1 MAPSTALLFVLYGIA
16 AFLRARLPL
25 GHAAY
30 WTGVVAASAGGLVA
44 LLLFPLSFLGIRP
57 GAEHLGFAIAGAVGE
72 APVGHMSPVTAICFL
87 LASLSFLTSLPAS
100 SFRPWRAGVAWWS
113 ACLLL
118 ATCSVLLLA
127 YLFGTPLLYAGS
139 MIPPAATTSIAFAAL
154 GTALLAL
161 AGTQGNRAAPNDRIP
176 YPLVLVFVLLA
187 TGIVTVG
194 RLYFRSQEK
203 QHREQ
208 VERQLSAVAE
218 LKASELTQWRTERLG
233 DASIFFENTAFSAL
247 VRRAFGNPEDAEAR
261 AQLETWL
268 GKVQAHYLYD
278 RIFLLDAQGAPR
290 MSVPDSRAPISSVIA
305 QRAPEV
311 RRSAAVAFQDFYRNE
326 HDERVY
332 LAVLVPILEGGES
345 RALGTLVLRIDP
357 ETHLYPSLSR
367 WPTASRTAET
377 LLLRREGND
386 ALLLNELRRER
397 HTALSLRVPLERRDV
412 VAVKAALGEEGI
424 AEGRDYRGVPVVAAV
439 RAVPGSPWF
448 LVARMDAAEANT
460 PVRERLWVT
469 IILVGGLLAAAAAG
483 VGALWRQQR
492 VRHLRE
498 RQETEQERAWLHD
511 VVARSL
517 NEVYVFDPETLRFRF
532 VNRGA
537 SRNIGFTQEELAE
550 LTPLDLKPEFTA
562 ETFRAML
569 EPLKTGGRPV
579 HVFETVHRRKD
590 GSVYPVEVHLQL
602 VDAGDSAVF
611 LAIINDVTKRRRAD
625 ARIRHLNRVYAVLSD
640 INQAIVREREPRA
653 LFAEACRIAVEEGDF
668 RMAWVGLLDP
678 ETKSVRPVAH
688 AGVADG
694 YLEKL
699 QIVLGDEPRGLGPS
713 GRALREGVHAICNDI
728 EHDPRMAP
736 WRDDAL
742 ARGYRASAVFPL
754 TVNGETLGTFN
765 LYASETGFF
774 DGEELRLLDELAAD
788 LSFALEANRRE
799 EERRRSE
806 EALRESERLL
816 LASQRVGRLGTYVL
830 DVGAGTWSSS
840 ETLDEIFGIDSNY
853 RRTVEGWLAI
863 VHPEDRAE
871 MADYLERHVIAGRQR
886 FDREY
891 RIIRQSDGEER
902 WVHGLGDL
910 ELDPEG
916 SPLRMIGT
924 IQDVTER
931 KRLESQFRQ
940 SQKLEAI
947 GRLAGGVAH
956 DFNNMLGVI
965 LGFAELGLK
974 NLHAGDP
981 LHRHL
986 TEIARAAEKS
996 ADLTRQLL
1004 AFARRQT
1011 VAPQVVDLN
1020 HAISSMGRMLDRL
1033 VGEDIE
1039 LRVVPGEGLWR
1050 VKIDPAQVDQIL
1062 ANLVTNARDAIADIG
1077 AITIETANVTL
1088 DHEHLGRHAES
1099 APGEYVMLVVS
1110 DAGTG
1115 MDRATQ
1121 ERIFEPFFT
1130 TKPEG
1135 KGTGLGLA
1143 TVYGIVKQN
1152 DGFVHVYSEPGQ
1164 GTTFRIYLPR
1174 FVGEAAPVVA
1184 AGNRESL
1191 LGRETLLVVEDE
1203 PLLLELAREGL
1214 ESLGYKVLAA
1224 ATPGDAVL
1232 LCERHAEEIHLLVT
1246 DVVMPGMNGKELK
1259 LRLQRLKPGLRAVF
1273 MSGYTPDVV
1282 AQRGILDHDVVF
1294 AQKPFT
1300 LEALAS
1306 KVREALDG

>member
-1 MAPSTALLFVLYGIA
+1 MAPSTALLFILFGVA

-25 GHAAY
+25 GRAAY
-30 WTGVVAASAGGLVA
+30 RTGVVIASAGALVA
-44 LLLFPLSFLGIRP
+44 LLLLLLSLLGIRT
-57 GAEHLGFAIAGAVGE
+57 GAEHLGFAVAGTVGE

-87 LASLSFLTSLPAS
+87 LASLSFLTSLPS
-100 SFRPWRAGVAWWS
+100 SPFRPWRVEVAWWG

-161 AGTQGNRAAPNDRIP
+161 AGKRGSRATPNAWIP

-218 LKASELTQWRTERLG
+218 LKTSELTQWRTERLG
-233 DASIFFENTAFSAL
+233 DASIFFENAAFSTL

-261 AQLETWL
+261 AQLGTWL
-268 GKVQAHYLYD
+268 GKVQTHYLYD
-278 RIFLLDAQGAPR
+278 RIFLLDAQGGQR
-290 MSVPDSRAPISSVIA
+290 MSVPDSGASISSVIA

-311 RRSAAVAFQDFYRNE
+311 LRSAAAAFQDFYRNE

-332 LAVLVPILEGGES
+332 LDVLVPILEAGGS
-345 RALGTLVLRIDP
+345 RALGMLALRIDP
-357 ETHLYPSLSR
+357 ETYLYPSIDR
-367 WPTASRTAET
+367 WPTPSRTAET
-377 LLLRREGND
+377 LLLRREGGD
-386 ALLLNELRRER
+386 ALFLNQLRGER
-397 HTALSLRVPLERRDV
+397 HTALRLRVPLESRDV
-412 VAVKAALGEEGI
+412 TAVKAALGEEGI
-424 AEGRDYRGVPVVAAV
+424 AKGRDYRGVPVVAAV

-448 LVARMDAAEANT
+448 LVARMDAAEVNA

-469 IILVGGLLAAAAAG
+469 IVLVSALLAAAAAG

-498 RQETEQERAWLHD
+498 RQEREQERAWLHD
-511 VVARSL
+511 VIARSL
-517 NEVYVFDPETLRFRF
+517 NEVYAFDPDTLRFRF

-537 SRNIGFTQEELAE
+537 SRNLGYTQEELAE

-562 ETFRAML
+562 ESFRAML
-569 EPLKTGGRPV
+569 EPLETGGRPV

-590 GSVYPVEVHLQL
+590 ASTYPVEVHLQL
-602 VDAGDSAVF
+602 VDAGESAVF
-611 LAIINDVTKRRRAD
+611 LAIVNDISERRRAD

-640 INQAIVREREPRA
+640 INQAIVRVREPRA
-653 LFAEACRIAVEEGDF
+653 LFAEACRIAVEKGGF
-668 RMAWVGLLDP
+668 RLAWVGLLDP

-688 AGVADG
+688 AGVSAG

-699 QIVLGDEPRGLGPS
+699 QIVSGGEPRGSAGGVL
-713 GRALREGVHAICNDI
+713 GVHAICNDI

-742 ARGYRASAVFPL
+742 ARGYRAWAAFPL
-754 TVNGETLGTFN
+754 TVNGESLGTFN
-765 LYASETGFF
+765 LYASEPGFF
-774 DGEELRLLDELAAD
+774 DGQELRLLDELAAD

-830 DVGAGTWSSS
+830 DVRAGTWSSS
-840 ETLDEIFGIDSNY
+840 ETLDEIFGIDRDY
-853 RRTVEGWLAI
+853 PRTVPGWLAF
-863 VHPEDRAE
+863 VRAEDRAE
-871 MADYLERHVIAGRQR
+871 MVEYLERHVIAGRQR

-931 KRLESQFRQ
+931 KRLESQVRQ
-940 SQKLEAI
+940 SQKMEAI

-965 LGFAELGLK
+965 LGFAQLGLAK
-974 NLHAGDP
+974 LDAGDP
-981 LHRHL
+981 LHRHF
-986 TEIARAAEKS
+986 TEIVQAAEKS

-1020 HAISSMGRMLDRL
+1020 DAIGSMGKMLGRL
-1033 VGEDIE
+1033 VGEDVE
-1039 LRVVPGEGLWR
+1039 LQVVPGEALWHAR
-1050 VKIDPAQVDQIL
+1050 IDPAQVDQIL
-1062 ANLVTNARDAIADIG
+1062 ANLVTNARDAIAG
-1077 AITIETANVTL
+1077 VGTITIETANVTL
-1088 DHEHLGRHAES
+1088 DRERLGRHAEF

-1110 DAGTG
+1110 DAGVG
-1115 MDRATQ
+1115 MDKATQ

-1130 TKPEG
+1130 TKPDG

-1152 DGFVHVYSEPGQ
+1152 DGFVYVYSEPGQ
-1164 GTTFRIYLPR
+1164 GTTFKIYLPR
-1174 FVGEAAPVVA
+1174 FVGEAEPA
-1184 AGNRESL
+1184 ALEVKQGPL
-1191 LGRETLLVVEDE
+1191 TGGETLLVVEDE
-1203 PLLLELAREGL
+1203 PKLLALAREGL

-1224 ATPGDAVL
+1224 ATPGDAFL
-1232 LCERHAEEIHLLVT
+1232 LFENHAEEIHLLVT
-1246 DVVMPGMNGKELK
+1246 DVVLPAMNGKELT

-1273 MSGYTPDVV
+1273 VSGYTPDVV
-1282 AQRGILDHDVVF
+1282 AQRGILDDDVAFV
-1294 AQKPFT
+1294 QKPFT
-1300 LEALAS
+1300 LEALAT